1 MSDEI
6 ILTEENF
13 DVEVIQSDIPVLV
26 DFWAA
31 WCGPCLRVAPIIS
44 ELASELKGKVK
55 VGKVNVDDNLTLS
68 ARYGIQSIPTLVF
81 FKDGTEVKRLIGAL
95 PKEAIKAAIKET
107 FS

>member
-1 MSDEI
+1 MSDEV

-13 DVEVIQSDIPVLV
+13 DVEVIQSEIPVLV

-68 ARYGIQSIPTLVF
+68 ARYGIQSIPTLVL
-81 FKDGTEVKRLIGAL
+81 FKDGIEVKRLIGAL
-95 PKEAIKAAIKET
+95 PKETIKSAIKEAC
-107 FS
+107 S

>member
-95 PKEAIKAAIKET
+95 PKEAIKAAIKEA